1 MNNEILTF
9 ETDYEDITSLEKN
22 SEDITSIESDTQ
34 EISTIEKDIEEI
46 AIIENDSNEIVTFE
60 ENTGGTSNY
69 NYLTNKPQINS
80 IELIGNKTSSELK
93 LQDEM
98 EALSNIDIENLLNN
112 QGGNKNG
119 KIFG

>member
-60 ENTGGTSNY
+60 ENIGGTSNY

-93 LQDEM
+93 LQGEM
-98 EALSNIDIENLLNN
+98 EALSNMDIENLLNN
-112 QGGNKNG
+112 QGG
-119 KIFG
+119 

>member
-1 MNNEILTF
+1 MNNEILT
-9 ETDYEDITSLEKN
+9 LEK
-22 SEDITSIESDTQ
+22 DC
-34 EISTIEKDIEEI
+34 EEFV
-46 AIIENDSNEIVTFE
+46 IIEPTTKEIVTFE

-69 NYLTNKPQINS
+69 EYLTNKPQINS
-80 IELIGNKTSSELK
+80 VELVGNKTSSELK

-98 EALSNIDIENLLNN
+98 EALTNTDIENLLNN

>member
-1 MNNEILTF
+1 MNNEILT
-9 ETDYEDITSLEKN
+9 LEKN
-22 SEDITSIESDTQ
+22 C
-34 EISTIEKDIEEI
+34 EEFV
-46 AIIENDSNEIVTFE
+46 IIEPSSKEIVTFE

-80 IELIGNKTSSELK
+80 VELVGNKTSSELK

-119 KIFG
+119 KIFR

>member
-1 MNNEILTF
+1 MNNEILT
-9 ETDYEDITSLEKN
+9 LEK
-22 SEDITSIESDTQ
+22 DC
-34 EISTIEKDIEEI
+34 EEFV
-46 AIIENDSNEIVTFE
+46 IIEPTTKEIVTFE

-80 IELIGNKTSSELK
+80 VELVGNKTSSELK

-98 EALSNIDIENLLNN
+98 EALTNTDIENLLNI

-119 KIFG
+119 KIFR